1 MKKGTK
7 SNNQWECVWASV
19 YWKGGSISQWQC
31 YGRNQWGM
39 PNAMPLCESYF
50 LPSDRQSLPRLL
62 APCFLKR
69 RKESKVLLSQLV
81 NDLRKDTVSWTLL
94 PLSKS
99 SSRTT
104 RKKFDS
110 TWFSIILFQCKL
122 YIIIAIM
129 RQILYYRSFCIT
141 HAYFYIT

>member
-50 LPSDRQSLPRLL
+50 LPSDRQSLLRLL

-69 RKESKVLLSQLV
+69 RKESKVLLSQQV

-99 SSRTT
+99 SSRAT
-104 RKKFDS
+104 RKK
-110 TWFSIILFQCKL
+110 SIQLEFQLYLFNANCTLLLQSWD
-122 YIIIAIM
+122 
-129 RQILYYRSFCIT
+129 RFCIT
-141 HAYFYIT
+141 EASVLHMLIFI